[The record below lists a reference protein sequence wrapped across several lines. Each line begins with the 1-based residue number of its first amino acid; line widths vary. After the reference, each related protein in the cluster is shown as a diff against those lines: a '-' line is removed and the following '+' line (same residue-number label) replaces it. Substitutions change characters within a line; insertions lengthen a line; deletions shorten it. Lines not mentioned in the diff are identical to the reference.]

1 MQLRQGGNC
10 PFILGAMWFGVPVWN
25 TGLPLDSVWLAKCL
39 CLLLSALLSFFC
51 VVKVTH
57 FTFYEKL
64 TETCSG

>member
-39 CLLLSALLSFFC
+39 CFFSVCSTVIFLCGKGDSFYLL
-51 VVKVTH
+51 
-57 FTFYEKL
+57 
-64 TETCSG
+64 